1 MRKRLL
7 QVLEAAAGAAG
18 HVARNVE
25 GLAGAALAVVGTVQL
40 TGQSGYGFLVAA
52 GFLLVRDATK

>member
-7 QVLEAAAGAAG
+7 QVLEAAATAAG
-18 HVARNVE
+18 HVVRNVE

-40 TGQSGYGFLVAA
+40 TGQGGYGCLVAA
-52 GFLLVRDATK
+52 GFLLLRDATK